1 VLEVTAKLGEP
12 TEAISVALSENRGEQ
27 RATLRFLAEE
37 VATTPGSLDEVPPV
51 TNPATDRR
59 STDAPL
65 AAPLPPPTFRAD

>member
-1 VLEVTAKLGEP
+1 
-12 TEAISVALSENRGEQ
+12 VALSENRGEQ

-59 STDAPL
+59 ASDESEERLATTPAPC
-65 AAPLPPPTFRAD
+65 P